1 MLMFLDFRAEIPQVY
16 ATKGGGMLKF
26 INRESSLPRQ
36 LNSASHTNNGAY
48 TRTVYTPMK

>member
-1 MLMFLDFRAEIPQVY
+1 MFLDFRAETPQVY
-16 ATKGGGMLKF
+16 AIKGGGMLKF